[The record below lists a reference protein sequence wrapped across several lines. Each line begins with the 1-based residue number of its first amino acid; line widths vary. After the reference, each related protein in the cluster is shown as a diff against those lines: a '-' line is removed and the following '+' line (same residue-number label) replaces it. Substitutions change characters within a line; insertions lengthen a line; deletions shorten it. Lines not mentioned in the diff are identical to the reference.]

1 MTLLWSS
8 CKDFAAR
15 VAALDTRWVCA
26 VAESSGLP
34 MLRTHVQLQVGNS
47 LRQLIIITLCD
58 VAVTDRQQSLA
69 AHAAVRKE

>member
-1 MTLLWSS
+1 MTLL
-8 CKDFAAR
+8 CCLHKDLGTR

-26 VAESSGLP
+26 AAESSGLP
-34 MLRTHVQLQVGNS
+34 MLRTHEQLQVGNS
-47 LRQLIIITLCD
+47 LRQLIILTLCD